1 MGEQRAKAAQRQFQ
15 EAAAAFSRRQY
26 PQALALLE
34 RGAAEGEPQSQ
45 NLLGVMLLNGM
56 GVTTDPRR
64 AAGLFEAAAGGDLRE
79 ARYNLANLKFH
90 GLGTAADEQGAQRQ
104 LLASARAGHRP
115 ALRALGFIYRA
126 AGTDGDWARL
136 SLQCFRQAAEA
147 GDPLA
152 LHAYGLGLLQGH
164 AAAAD
169 PVAAAHCFAAAARAG
184 VYLAPLRLAQA
195 QAAAGGTASTPA
207 APGTLPLEACV
218 LSTLPP
224 AAPAREVA
232 FMSEHRAALD
242 AELQDHL
249 INVAAPQ
256 LMPSNVVDPETG
268 AAVKS
273 ELRTSHSM
281 HFQPSMYDAA
291 VFLALRRIARIAGLP
306 ASHAEPLGVLR
317 YGPGQEYRPHY
328 DYYSDDRHQAQ
339 RISTVFV
346 YLNDVEEGGGTDFPR
361 LGVKV
366 DPEQGKAVK
375 FLNCDAA
382 GQPNPETLHAGL
394 PVIRGEK
401 WLATLWFWDRP
412 FDWFR

>member
-15 EAAAAFSRRQY
+15 DAAAAFTRRRY
-26 PQALALLE
+26 AEALPLLE
-34 RGAAEGEPQSQ
+34 RAAAEGEPQSS
-45 NLLGVMLLNGM
+45 NLLGVMFLNGM
-56 GVTTDPRR
+56 GVATDPLR
-64 AAGLFEAAAGGDLRE
+64 AAALFEAAARADLRE
-79 ARYNLANLKFH
+79 ARYNLASLKFH
-90 GLGTAADEQGAQRQ
+90 GLGTERDERGAQEQ

-115 ALRALGFIYRA
+115 ALRALGFIYGA
-126 AGTDGDWARL
+126 AGGDRAGL
-136 SLQCFRQAAEA
+136 SAQCLRQAAEA

-152 LHAYGLGLLQGH
+152 MHAYGLSLVHGLGV
-164 AAAAD
+164 AAD
-169 PVAAAHCFAAAARAG
+169 PAAAVRCFAAAAQAG

-195 QAAAGGTASTPA
+195 QAAAAGARPVPA
-207 APGTLPLEACV
+207 ASGASALEPCDLPE
-218 LSTLPP
+218 LPP
-224 AAPAREVA
+224 AAPDREVA
-232 FMSEHRAALD
+232 FMSEHREAL
-242 AELQDHL
+242 EPHLEDHL

-281 HFQPSMYDAA
+281 HFQPSMYDAT
-291 VFLALRRIARIAGLP
+291 VFLALRRIARVAGLP

-328 DYYSDDRHQAQ
+328 DYYSDDRHEAQ
-339 RISTVFV
+339 RVSTVFV
-346 YLNDVEEGGGTDFPR
+346 YLNDVTEGGGTDFPR
-361 LGVKV
+361 LGVRV
-366 DPEQGKAVK
+366 GPERGKAVK

-382 GQPNPETLHAGL
+382 GKPNPETLHAGL

>member
-15 EAAAAFSRRQY
+15 DAAAAFTRRQY
-26 PQALALLE
+26 AEALGLLE
-34 RGAAEGEPQSQ
+34 PAAAEGEPQSC

-56 GVTTDPRR
+56 GTATDPRR
-64 AAGLFEAAAGGDLRE
+64 AAALFEAAAQADLRE
-79 ARYNLANLKFH
+79 ARYNLASLKFH
-90 GLGTAADEQGAQRQ
+90 GLGIAQDERGAQEQ

-115 ALRALGFIYRA
+115 ALRALGFIYAA
-126 AGTDGDWARL
+126 AGDDWGRL
-136 SLQCFRQAAEA
+136 SAQCLRQAAEA

-152 LHAYGLGLLQGH
+152 LHAYGLSLLQGRGV
-164 AAAAD
+164 AAD
-169 PVAAAHCFAAAARAG
+169 PAAAVRCFATAAQAG

-195 QAAAGGTASTPA
+195 QAAAAGAPPAPA
-207 APGTLPLEACV
+207 ASGAHALEPCILPE
-218 LSTLPP
+218 LPP
-224 AAPAREVA
+224 AAPDREVA
-232 FMSEHRAALD
+232 FMSEHREALGPHL
-242 AELQDHL
+242 EDHL

-256 LMPSNVVDPETG
+256 LMPSNVVDPATG

-281 HFQPSMYDAA
+281 HFQPSMYDAT

-328 DYYSDDRHQAQ
+328 DYYSDDRHEAQ
-339 RISTVFV
+339 RVSTVFV
-346 YLNDVEEGGGTDFPR
+346 YLNDVAEGGGTDFPR
-361 LGVKV
+361 LGVRV
-366 DPEQGKAVK
+366 DPERGKAVK
-375 FLNCDAA
+375 FLNCDA
-382 GQPNPETLHAGL
+382 GGKPNPETLHAGL